1 MRNLILGTFL
11 ATLSLFGLSA
21 QADTIEAGKQYVE
34 LQNPV
39 PVSQPGKI
47 EVVEMFWYGCPHCYQ
62 FEPTLNAWVDKLP
75 ADVNFV
81 RVPALF
87 GRTWDIH
94 GQLFITLDLMKVE
107 HKVHKA
113 VFDAIH
119 TQGKQLDTPEEMAD
133 FLVGQ
138 GVDRD
143 SFLSMYNSFAVKGQ
157 MAKARQL
164 AKAYQITGVPV
175 LIVNGKYR
183 FDVRSSGGEKE
194 ALQVADFLIAKE
206 RAAH

>member
-1 MRNLILGTFL
+1 MPVLFGSTLRACARESKKGTRRFFIARTATMPEPAMRAPVENRLRPARSPFAMESCMRNLILGSFL

-113 VFDAIH
+113 VFDA
-119 TQGKQLDTPEEMAD
+119 
-133 FLVGQ
+133 
-138 GVDRD
+138 
-143 SFLSMYNSFAVKGQ
+143 
-157 MAKARQL
+157 
-164 AKAYQITGVPV
+164 
-175 LIVNGKYR
+175 
-183 FDVRSSGGEKE
+183 
-194 ALQVADFLIAKE
+194 
-206 RAAH
+206 